1 MIEKE
6 ITKFEKEILLQ
17 QRIEQLETELKEF
30 SDLQKKVY
38 SERLQKSIV
47 GLENRI
53 LRAKKI
59 AVQQLIQLS
68 STLIIFDFFRH
79 ISYFLYYLRTF
90 IFNRISYII
99 CFIFIIISYV

>member
-17 QRIEQLETELKEF
+17 DKISQLENELKEF

-47 GLENRI
+47 SLENRI
-53 LRAKKI
+53 NRAKKM
-59 AVQQLIQLS
+59 
-68 STLIIFDFFRH
+68 
-79 ISYFLYYLRTF
+79 LYKT
-90 IFNRISYII
+90 
-99 CFIFIIISYV
+99 

>member
-17 QRIEQLETELKEF
+17 EKIKQLENELKEF

-53 LRAKKI
+53 KRIKK
-59 AVQQLIQLS
+59 L
-68 STLIIFDFFRH
+68 
-79 ISYFLYYLRTF
+79 LYT
-90 IFNRISYII
+90 N
-99 CFIFIIISYV
+99 

>member
-1 MIEKE
+1 MALFLVDQGIKMIEKE

-17 QRIEQLETELKEF
+17 EKIYQLEGEHKEF

-53 LRAKKI
+53 KRIKKM
-59 AVQQLIQLS
+59 
-68 STLIIFDFFRH
+68 
-79 ISYFLYYLRTF
+79 LYKT
-90 IFNRISYII
+90 
-99 CFIFIIISYV
+99 

>member
-1 MIEKE
+1 MALFLVEQGIKMIEKE

-17 QRIEQLETELKEF
+17 GKISQLENELKEF

-53 LRAKKI
+53 KRIKKM
-59 AVQQLIQLS
+59 
-68 STLIIFDFFRH
+68 
-79 ISYFLYYLRTF
+79 LYKT
-90 IFNRISYII
+90 
-99 CFIFIIISYV
+99 

>member
-17 QRIEQLETELKEF
+17 DKISQLENELKEF

-38 SERLQKSIV
+38 SDRLQKSIV

-53 LRAKKI
+53 QRIKK
-59 AVQQLIQLS
+59 S
-68 STLIIFDFFRH
+68 
-79 ISYFLYYLRTF
+79 LYT
-90 IFNRISYII
+90 N
-99 CFIFIIISYV
+99 

>member
-17 QRIEQLETELKEF
+17 EKIEQLENELKEF
-30 SDLQKKVY
+30 SDLQKKAY

-53 LRAKKI
+53 QRIKKM
-59 AVQQLIQLS
+59 
-68 STLIIFDFFRH
+68 
-79 ISYFLYYLRTF
+79 LYTT
-90 IFNRISYII
+90 
-99 CFIFIIISYV
+99 

>member
-1 MIEKE
+1 MVEKE

-38 SERLQKSIV
+38 SDRLQKSIV

-53 LRAKKI
+53 KRIKKM
-59 AVQQLIQLS
+59 
-68 STLIIFDFFRH
+68 
-79 ISYFLYYLRTF
+79 LYTT
-90 IFNRISYII
+90 
-99 CFIFIIISYV
+99 